1 MRPCVSV
8 NLMTSGFCIIARSRA
23 APRKDKM
30 AKLSRKNR
38 LRTFAIWRCIERNRR
53 RRIVLFS
60 VMSLLTMRKKIL
72 LNLLLSLL
80 GLVQSCASVA
90 KPRHRSCRR
99 FYRNPGWWQVVWNSY
114 SDSRFKKTLRISRGT
129 FQHILNHIRHL
140 LTRENINEASIS
152 PEERLAICLYRLGR
166 GDYYHT
172 ISQMLGL
179 GIATICIIVSEVSH
193 GLVSCL
199 WANKVT
205 KHLPTTEE
213 MFINKMVDM
222 EELWQF
228 PYCWAAVDGCHIPI
242 KCPPGGLESCKEYH
256 NFKNFY
262 SVVLMAFVDAKYR
275 FIWASCGFPGNS
287 HDAVVL
293 QSTDLWQQMKEG
305 DFIPKIG
312 KEVHGKTVPPLILG
326 DSAFPFQTWL
336 IKPYTNAVL
345 TPKQLYFNYRL
356 SRARMVTEG
365 AYGQLKGRW
374 RVLLWKCEI
383 IIIIISFYLNTIRI
397 TAKLMWS
404 CIYML
409 LNLIYPN

>member
-1 MRPCVSV
+1 
-8 NLMTSGFCIIARSRA
+8 
-23 APRKDKM
+23 M
-30 AKLSRKNR
+30 AKLSRKNW
-38 LRTFAIWRCIERNRR
+38 LKTFAIWRCIERNRR
-53 RRIVLFS
+53 RRIFLFS
-60 VMSLLTMRKKIL
+60 VMSLLTMREKIL

-90 KPRHRSCRR
+90 KPRHRPCRR

-140 LTRENINEASIS
+140 LTRENINEASRS

-179 GIATICIIVSEVSH
+179 GIATVCIIVSEVSH
-193 GLVSCL
+193 RLVSCL

-256 NFKNFY
+256 NF
-262 SVVLMAFVDAKYR
+262 
-275 FIWASCGFPGNS
+275 
-287 HDAVVL
+287 
-293 QSTDLWQQMKEG
+293 
-305 DFIPKIG
+305 
-312 KEVHGKTVPPLILG
+312 
-326 DSAFPFQTWL
+326 
-336 IKPYTNAVL
+336 
-345 TPKQLYFNYRL
+345 
-356 SRARMVTEG
+356 
-365 AYGQLKGRW
+365 
-374 RVLLWKCEI
+374 
-383 IIIIISFYLNTIRI
+383 
-397 TAKLMWS
+397 
-404 CIYML
+404 
-409 LNLIYPN
+409 